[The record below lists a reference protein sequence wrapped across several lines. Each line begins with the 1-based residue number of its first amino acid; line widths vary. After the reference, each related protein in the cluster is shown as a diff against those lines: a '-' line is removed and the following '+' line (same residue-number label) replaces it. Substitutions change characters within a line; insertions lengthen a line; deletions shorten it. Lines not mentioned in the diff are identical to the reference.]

1 MNHKTPS
8 QQKHF
13 DDLYELYHF
22 NPFHDKMGRFSTS
35 SRSASSYVS
44 RSGRLKDKAL
54 RNLKTSRYESEESIE
69 RRKRYEEQRKEAEEA
84 EEKRRRGGLEEAPD
98 MDSLSRQGHLDP
110 NYRSDSPGGGKSKK
124 KNKSSNS
131 DNSDNSNDGND
142 NNDQNS
148 GEGKNGKKDKD
159 KGIRIDENGRVHP
172 DDQNKAIHEIE
183 NQISKDWSNK
193 SKMLSDSSR
202 LVNDLNRFRDKNR
215 DRAAK
220 TKAASEDLSSWS
232 NEELKSYIDKRTER
246 MNLERKYRD
255 LRETDYNKGRAKLD
269 DLLDTAG
276 TILALGATAATIAA
290 TIHTLKS

>member
-22 NPFHDKMGRFSTS
+22 NPFHDKMGRFARS
-35 SRSASSYVS
+35 SGAARGYV
-44 RSGRLKDKAL
+44 GKDGKLTDKAL
-54 RNLKTSRYESEESIE
+54 RRLNVVDSRTSTS
-69 RRKRYEEQRKEAEEA
+69 
-84 EEKRRRGGLEEAPD
+84 GGD
-98 MDSLSRQGHLDP
+98 
-110 NYRSDSPGGGKSKK
+110 SDSDGDGGGKG
-124 KNKSSNS
+124 
-131 DNSDNSNDGND
+131 DG
-142 NNDQNS
+142 
-148 GEGKNGKKDKD
+148 KKKDK
-159 KGIRIDENGRVHP
+159 KAKIRVDSTGRVVAE
-172 DDQNKAIHEIE
+172 DQNKAISEIE
-183 NQISKDWSNK
+183 KQISKDYSDK
-193 SKMLSDSSR
+193 SKMLNDSSR